1 MGKKKKDINENL
13 ENFAEDITLEDEHSH
28 LNTSNKNDNSI
39 ENYEEIEE
47 KDNEPQQ
54 AGQEEFEN
62 IIKDLEDS
70 RLRLQADYDN
80 YRKRTQKEHILI
92 KSRANKDVMQAILPV
107 LDNFERALMSAV
119 DPDDA
124 FVRGVD
130 MVYKQLIAELEKQGL
145 SEIAAVGEYFDPNY
159 HNAVA
164 QVASDLESG
173 RIIEVYQKGY
183 FLHKEVIRPSMV
195 VVAE

>member
-1 MGKKKKDINENL
+1 MAKKRNEIHDTF
-13 ENFAEDITLEDEHSH
+13 ENSVEDIILEDEHSH
-28 LNTSNKNDNSI
+28 LKVNNKNDDGV
-39 ENYEEIEE
+39 EDYEGIEE
-47 KDNEPQQ
+47 KNNEPQ
-54 AGQEEFEN
+54 ASQEEFEN

-92 KSRANKDVMQAILPV
+92 KSRANKDMMQAILPV
-107 LDNFERALMSAV
+107 VDNFERALMSAV
-119 DPDDA
+119 DPEDA

-145 SEIAAVGEYFDPNY
+145 SEITAVGEYFDPNY

-164 QVASDLESG
+164 QVASESESG